1 MSSAGSYSNT
11 LSCKFISIMHVD
23 RNVNTQMTYIPF
35 AQDDNIKAE
44 VKIARHE
51 CTHENKHLIL
61 TCSKRIII

>member
-44 VKIARHE
+44 VKITRHE

-61 TCSKRIII
+61 T